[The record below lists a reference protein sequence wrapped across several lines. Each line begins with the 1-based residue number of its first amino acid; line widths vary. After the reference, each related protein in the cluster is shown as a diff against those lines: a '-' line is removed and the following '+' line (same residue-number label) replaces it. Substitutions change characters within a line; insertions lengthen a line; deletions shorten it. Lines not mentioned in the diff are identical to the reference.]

1 MEGGEPEPE
10 PEAVDTVNSESE
22 AEGQRGAGAEAEDDG
37 AEETLGSSRSL
48 AASEADS
55 SRSLAASEAD
65 SSRSLAASETES
77 DAETETVTQR
87 AAGSFGMLMQGAE
100 RLHKT
105 GALLTGAA
113 PVVDFKSDE
122 FHDAVRASRFPL
134 SSYDTDKCTLV
145 AQDLAGGN
153 AYLSMS
159 QGASSGALGSYKTQQ
174 VSDTD
179 PYRSVACT
187 DLISPRATG
196 RSGTSA

>member
-55 SRSLAASEAD
+55 SRSLAASEA
-65 SSRSLAASETES
+65 ES
-77 DAETETVTQR
+77 DAETETVTKR

-113 PVVDFKSDE
+113 PVVDFRSDE
-122 FHDAVRASRFPL
+122 FHDEVRASRFRL